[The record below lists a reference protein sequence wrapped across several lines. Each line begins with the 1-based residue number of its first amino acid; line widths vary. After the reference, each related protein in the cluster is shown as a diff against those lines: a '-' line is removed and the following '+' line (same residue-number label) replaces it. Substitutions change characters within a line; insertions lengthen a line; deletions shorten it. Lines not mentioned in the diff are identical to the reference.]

1 MAKRKSESIDR
12 MNRPALNPDVREN
25 QLISLAMDV
34 AEQQMR
40 DGTASPQLISHFLKL
55 GSSRNRYEMR
65 KLQREVDL
73 LEAKKESLESA
84 QRVEAMYAEAME
96 AMRSYSGHVEDDED
110 EY

>member
-1 MAKRKSESIDR
+1 MAKRKSESTVR
-12 MNRPALNPDVREN
+12 RQRPALDPDNREN

-55 GSSRNRYEMR
+55 GSSRNRFEMR

-84 QRVEAMYAEAME
+84 QRVEAMYAEAMA
-96 AMRSYSGHVEDDED
+96 AMKSYSGSTEVDEDD
-110 EY
+110 

>member
-1 MAKRKSESIDR
+1 MAKRNSESRARIQ
-12 MNRPALNPDVREN
+12 RPALDPDNREN

-55 GSSRNRYEMR
+55 GSSRNRFEMR

-84 QRVEAMYAEAME
+84 QRVEAMYAEAMA
-96 AMRSYSGHVEDDED
+96 AMRSYSGSEEVVEDED
-110 EY
+110 

>member
-1 MAKRKSESIDR
+1 MAKRKSESTVR
-12 MNRPALNPDVREN
+12 KLRPALNPDAREN

-84 QRVEAMYAEAME
+84 QRVEAMYAEAMA
-96 AMRSYSGHVEDDED
+96 AMRSYSGSDEGIEDED
-110 EY
+110 

>member
-1 MAKRKSESIDR
+1 MAKRNSESVAR
-12 MNRPALNPDVREN
+12 RQRPALDPDNREN

-84 QRVEAMYAEAME
+84 QRVEALYAEAMD
-96 AMRSYSGHVEDDED
+96 AMRSYSGDEVVEEDD
-110 EY
+110 

>member
-1 MAKRKSESIDR
+1 MAKRKSESTAR
-12 MNRPALNPDVREN
+12 KFRPALDPDSREN

-34 AEQQMR
+34 AEQQML

-84 QRVEAMYAEAME
+84 QRVEAMYAEAMA
-96 AMRSYSGHVEDDED
+96 AMRSYSGSDEVVEDD
-110 EY
+110 

>member
-1 MAKRKSESIDR
+1 MAKRNSESTAR
-12 MNRPALNPDVREN
+12 RQRPALDPDNREN

-84 QRVEAMYAEAME
+84 QRVEALYAEAMD
-96 AMRSYSGHVEDDED
+96 AMRSYSGDEVIEEDD
-110 EY
+110 

>member
-1 MAKRKSESIDR
+1 MAKRNSESAAR
-12 MNRPALNPDVREN
+12 RQRPALDPDNREN

-84 QRVEAMYAEAME
+84 QRVEAMYAEAM
-96 AMRSYSGHVEDDED
+96 AAFKSYSGDEEVAEDD
-110 EY
+110 

>member
-1 MAKRKSESIDR
+1 MAKRNSESTAR
-12 MNRPALNPDVREN
+12 RQRPALDRDNREN

-84 QRVEAMYAEAME
+84 QRVEAMYAEAM
-96 AMRSYSGHVEDDED
+96 AAFKSYSGDEEVVEDD
-110 EY
+110 

>member
-1 MAKRKSESIDR
+1 MAKRKSNSDDR
-12 MNRPALNPDVREN
+12 KFRPALNPDVREN

-96 AMRSYSGHVEDDED
+96 AMRSYSGHIEDDED
-110 EY
+110 AY